1 MARGKKKKDSRH
13 KALLEDFDESKRKHM
28 EYLANQ
34 LLKQDEKLQKLKE
47 KKINKN
53 FFDKF

>member
-1 MARGKKKKDSRH
+1 MARGKKKKDVRH

-34 LLKQDEKLQKLKE
+34 LLKQDEKLKKLKE
-47 KKINKN
+47 KKINGK